1 MVSVDRISNVSF
13 IVPDDDNDFIDVE
26 SSTLTPPRIFHKN
39 RLAVKFILTP
49 KNNAYSS
56 MLLTQAARPIHLSS
70 SYEFTDP

>member
-1 MVSVDRISNVSF
+1 MVSVDRISNASF

-49 KNNAYSS
+49 KNNA
-56 MLLTQAARPIHLSS
+56 
-70 SYEFTDP
+70 